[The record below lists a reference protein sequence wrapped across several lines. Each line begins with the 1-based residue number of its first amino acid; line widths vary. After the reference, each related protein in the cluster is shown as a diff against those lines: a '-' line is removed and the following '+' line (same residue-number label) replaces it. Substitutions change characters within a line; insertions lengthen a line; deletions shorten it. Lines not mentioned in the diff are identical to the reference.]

1 MAKVWISNPSMGS
14 LIDTLYQ
21 SKLYFSS
28 LKNCLCTFHKCDET
42 AHHKN
47 DFPTRDM
54 VKIEQMV
61 MMRWVDENDNS
72 REGGKG
78 CDLIIGPDEK
88 IEVQWGVF
96 KLISV

>member
-1 MAKVWISNPSMGS
+1 MGS
-14 LIDTLYQ
+14 SIETLYQ

-28 LKNCLCTFHKCDET
+28 LKKLPFYFPKCDET

-54 VKIEQMV
+54 VKNEEMV

-72 REGGKG
+72 WEGGKG

>member
-1 MAKVWISNPSMGS
+1 
-14 LIDTLYQ
+14 
-21 SKLYFSS
+21 
-28 LKNCLCTFHKCDET
+28 
-42 AHHKN
+42 
-47 DFPTRDM
+47 M
-54 VKIEQMV
+54 VKNEQMV

-72 REGGKG
+72 WEGGKG

>member
-1 MAKVWISNPSMGS
+1 
-14 LIDTLYQ
+14 
-21 SKLYFSS
+21 
-28 LKNCLCTFHKCDET
+28 
-42 AHHKN
+42 
-47 DFPTRDM
+47 M

-72 REGGKG
+72 WEGDKG